1 MDEVGRETE
10 KERAEAAILSVIE
23 MIEGEGRQP
32 DAWEKMC
39 LVHALGDLFRG
50 LYRLAQT
57 DAVLARTPTGNRSP
71 VPVRVDPAVEHLD
84 LARLKAVLDEARL
97 QPVRIPFFG
106 QWSDSSSSP

>member
-32 DAWEKMC
+32 DAWE
-39 LVHALGDLFRG
+39 HALGDLFRG

-57 DAVLARTPTGNRSP
+57 DAVLARTPTGSRSP